1 MLSIIFHISKC
12 QLNLVSFYIDRVSV
26 GRRCARG
33 ASSGKRSC
41 DEISTFKKML
51 YISNKLSNLQ
61 VQSLQS
67 NKGIWR
73 DEVDPTH
80 PLYTGPIW
88 LEAYPA
94 PLETLPYFTRASP
107 LQ

>member
-1 MLSIIFHISKC
+1 V
-12 QLNLVSFYIDRVSV
+12 LVAPVV
-26 GRRCARG
+26 EKG
-33 ASSGKRSC
+33 AVTKDIYLPKGKILFLK
-41 DEISTFKKML
+41 ISTFKKML

-67 NKGIWR
+67 NTGIWR

>member
-1 MLSIIFHISKC
+1 MLVAPVVEK
-12 QLNLVSFYIDRVSV
+12 
-26 GRRCARG
+26 G
-33 ASSGKRSC
+33 AVTKDIYLPKGKILFLK
-41 DEISTFKKML
+41 ISTFKKML

>member
-1 MLSIIFHISKC
+1 VAPVVEK
-12 QLNLVSFYIDRVSV
+12 
-26 GRRCARG
+26 G
-33 ASSGKRSC
+33 AVTKDIYLPKGKILFKK
-41 DEISTFKKML
+41 ISTFKKML

>member
-1 MLSIIFHISKC
+1 MLVAPVVEK
-12 QLNLVSFYIDRVSV
+12 
-26 GRRCARG
+26 G
-33 ASSGKRSC
+33 AVTKDIYLPKGKILFKK
-41 DEISTFKKML
+41 ISTFKKML